1 MDVTLL
7 SAVEQLALMREGRL
21 SSAELIEESIRRIER
36 LNPPLNAFVEFDP
49 ARVRAEAAK
58 ARTGPLCGLPITIKS
73 SIEVA
78 GYRSEIGST
87 LRKGIMATQ
96 DAQAVAAL
104 RAAGAI
110 VVGTTN
116 CPEFLM
122 AYETDNLLY
131 GHTCNP
137 WDLSRSAGGSSGGE
151 AAAIAAGLS
160 SGGLGSDSG
169 GSVREPAHFTGIC
182 ALKPTPGRISAV
194 GHVPPCLGPFSSLGA
209 IGPMAR
215 TIADVELFFR
225 VLCDAASEMKQSAP
239 VPYRGVSLSDAKRVR
254 IGWFEDD
261 GLLPVTEETRKAVQ
275 VAVRDL
281 EKQGFDVQ
289 PHRPHGLD
297 EARKLWRLFFLQ
309 CGALFYRPTIEGKED
324 QLSPIFQEFLREAGT
339 GSPLSETSLLQAWA
353 DMDQLCLR
361 FAAEMQDYP
370 ILLMPVCAV
379 PAFHH
384 GERSWRING
393 QTVGYWDAMR
403 YTQWFNV
410 LALPAAVVPIGQSA
424 EGLPIGVQI
433 AGRPYADELV
443 LAVASVLNS
452 AFGYRIPPNRHS
464 WMKVLQP
471 STTHA
476 AKRGDEAISSA
487 DDPPR

>member
-21 SSAELIEESIRRIER
+21 SSSELIEESIRRVER
-36 LNPPLNAFVEFDP
+36 LNPALNAFVEFDP
-49 ARVRAEAAK
+49 ARLRAEAAK
-58 ARTGPLCGLPITIKS
+58 PGSGPLGGLPITVKS

-78 GYRSEIGST
+78 GYRSEIGSG
-87 LRKGIMATQ
+87 LRKGRLAIQ
-96 DAQAVAAL
+96 DAHSVAAL
-104 RAAGAI
+104 RDAGA
-110 VVGTTN
+110 VVLGTTN

-182 ALKPTPGRISAV
+182 ALKPTPGRVSSV

-225 VLCDAASEMKQSAP
+225 LLCDAACESEQSAP
-239 VPYRGVSLSDAKRVR
+239 VPYRGVSVSDSKRVR

-261 GLLPVTEETRKAVQ
+261 GLLPVTEETRKAMQ
-275 VAVRDL
+275 AAAHEL
-281 EKQGFDVQ
+281 EEQGFAVE
-289 PHRPHGLD
+289 PYRPEGLE

-309 CGALFYRPTIEGKED
+309 CGAMFYAPAIEGKQD
-324 QLSPIFQEFLREAGT
+324 QLSPIFQEFLREAG
-339 GSPLSETSLLQAWA
+339 SEQPLSETSLLQAWA
-353 DMDQLCLR
+353 DMDQLRLR
-361 FAAEMQDYP
+361 FAAEMQQCP

-384 GERSWRING
+384 RERSWRIDG
-393 QTVGYWDAMR
+393 KAIGYWDAMR

-410 LALPAAVVPIGQSA
+410 LALPAAVVPVGQSA

-433 AGRPYADELV
+433 AGRPYQDELV
-443 LAVASVLNS
+443 LTVAGVLDR
-452 AFGYRIPPNRHS
+452 AFGYRVPP
-464 WMKVLQP
+464 M
-471 STTHA
+471 A
-476 AKRGDEAISSA
+476 MAG
-487 DDPPR
+487 